1 MINKTQE
8 NKMNTYQEFANYC
21 YDFYGKNGTFELNYT
36 RKQIAA
42 GIYSY
47 LLKLNDDIT
56 WGGGDSIDRERVR
69 IEMQKLFPE
78 VENLAEVAFNN
89 FKVKGIL

>member
-1 MINKTQE
+1 
-8 NKMNTYQEFANYC
+8 MNTIKEFANYC

-36 RKQIAA
+36 KKQIAA
-42 GIYSY
+42 GIDSY
-47 LLKLNDDIT
+47 FKNMNEDIT

-78 VENLAEVAFNN
+78 VENLAEVALNN